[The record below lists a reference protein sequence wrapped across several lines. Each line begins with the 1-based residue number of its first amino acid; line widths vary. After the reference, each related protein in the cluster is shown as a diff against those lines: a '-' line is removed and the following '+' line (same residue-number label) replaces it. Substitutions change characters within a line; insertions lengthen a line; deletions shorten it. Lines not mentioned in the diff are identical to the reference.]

1 MLLIV
6 ILRTGDRGSK
16 TLLNRKLESYPTT
29 PKQFTFN
36 GIEIKRATDTCKL
49 YMITSNSS
57 IYFQF
62 EEAQAEKCM
71 KFEGRKCVLEARFT
85 FSDHSNLKEFNII
98 REEHCFKDDIND
110 INFGKFLGFV
120 Y

>member
-29 PKQFTFN
+29 PKKFTFT
-36 GIEIKRATDTCKL
+36 GIEIKRAIDTFKKL
-49 YMITSNSS
+49 YMIASNSS

-62 EEAQAEKCM
+62 GEA
-71 KFEGRKCVLEARFT
+71 
-85 FSDHSNLKEFNII
+85 
-98 REEHCFKDDIND
+98 
-110 INFGKFLGFV
+110 
-120 Y
+120 